1 MMTEC
6 LVGAEEGEQSTAGTK
21 EGEPV
26 VAGVEEGDIKGELEA
41 EAISALALALLSA
54 LGSL

>member
-1 MMTEC
+1 MTEC
-6 LVGAEEGEQSTAGTK
+6 LEGAEEGEQSTAGTK

-41 EAISALALALLSA
+41 EAISALALALLST